1 MQMQGITSKNHGIPH
16 FLCGIAR
23 ACEGNTVKGA
33 TWKMRKAA
41 VIFAQESGKRV
52 LGFAEHSL
60 DQYLQNTACTN
71 FATEKSKAHQGQLHE
86 KSNMPKAKN

>member
-1 MQMQGITSKNHGIPH
+1 MQGITSKNHGIPH
-16 FLCGIAR
+16 FLCGIAGALR
-23 ACEGNTVKGA
+23 RQYRKGA
-33 TWKMRKAA
+33 TKKMRKAA
-41 VIFAQESGKRV
+41 VIFVQESGKRV

-71 FATEKSKAHQGQLHE
+71 FAREKSKAHQGQLHK

>member
-1 MQMQGITSKNHGIPH
+1 MQMQGIISKNHGIPH

-33 TWKMRKAA
+33 TKKMRKAA
-41 VIFAQESGKRV
+41 VIFVQESG
-52 LGFAEHSL
+52 AC

-86 KSNMPKAKN
+86 KSNMPEAKN